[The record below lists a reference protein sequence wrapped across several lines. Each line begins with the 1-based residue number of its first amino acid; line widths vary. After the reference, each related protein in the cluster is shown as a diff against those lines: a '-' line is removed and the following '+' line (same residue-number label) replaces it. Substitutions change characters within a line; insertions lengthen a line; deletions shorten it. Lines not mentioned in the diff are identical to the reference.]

1 MVAMPILTEIKVV
14 KGPPQGQWTY
24 ADWEALPDDG
34 NRYEII
40 EGALY
45 MSTSPS
51 YFHQWILQQL
61 YAHVGLPALT
71 QKLGYASIAPIGVLM
86 PRCDPVQPD
95 FVFVRA
101 SRASII
107 YDRRIRG
114 VSDLIVEV
122 LSPGNKDYDEDVK
135 LTAYANAGVP
145 EYGVIDPAAKQLRL
159 YSLNQPG
166 EYALAKSFAA
176 EDTVTFD
183 CLQGITFVLN
193 DLFAGSPDTTL

>member
-40 EGALY
+40 EGVLY
-45 MSTSPS
+45 MSTAPS
-51 YFHQWILQQL
+51 LHHQWILLQL
-61 YAHVGLPALT
+61 ADYVALPA
-71 QKLGYASIAPIGVLM
+71 KKRGLGYPFFSPVGVLM
-86 PRCDPVQPD
+86 PGCDPVQPD

-101 SRASII
+101 SRASILS
-107 YDRRIRG
+107 DRRIRG
-114 VSDLIVEV
+114 VPDLIVEV

-166 EYALAKSFAA
+166 EYAPAKIFASA
-176 EDTVTFD
+176 DTVSFV
-183 CLQGITFVLN
+183 CLPGITFILD

>member
-24 ADWEALPDDG
+24 ADWEALPDDD

-40 EGALY
+40 EGVLY

-51 YFHQWILQQL
+51 LHHQWILQQF
-61 YAHVGLPALT
+61 YGRVGLPALN
-71 QKLGYASIAPIGVLM
+71 QKLGYPYLAPVGVLM
-86 PRCDPVQPD
+86 PGCDPVQPD

-101 SRASII
+101 SRKSILV
-107 YDRRIRG
+107 DRRIRG
-114 VSDLIVEV
+114 VPDLIVEV
-122 LSPGNKDYDEDVK
+122 LSPGNRDYDEDVK

-145 EYGVIDPAAKQLRL
+145 EYCVIDPAKKQLRL
-159 YSLNQPG
+159 YTLNQPG
-166 EYALAKSFAA
+166 EYALAKIFEAV
-176 EDTVTFD
+176 DPVTFA
-183 CLQGITFVLN
+183 CLPTITFVLN